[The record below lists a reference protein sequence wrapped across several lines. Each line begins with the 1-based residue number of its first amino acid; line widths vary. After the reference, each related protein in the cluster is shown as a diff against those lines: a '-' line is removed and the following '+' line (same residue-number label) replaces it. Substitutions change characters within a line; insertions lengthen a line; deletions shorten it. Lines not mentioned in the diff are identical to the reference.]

1 MPTKDS
7 YLPGT
12 PCWVDL
18 GTTDPEAARS
28 FYGELFGWT
37 AEVDERPEAGGYAQF
52 HMKGRPVAGVG
63 GIFTEGM
70 PPAWTTYIASA
81 DVKATAASITEHG
94 GAVMMDPFD
103 VLDAGCM
110 TVFASPDGAIAGI
123 WQPIKHQ
130 GAGIV
135 NEPFAWCW
143 SDLATRDVE
152 ATRSFYEKVFGWK
165 LKSDPTWGE
174 FMSLEEREIATIS
187 ELGPQMPPQV
197 PAHWRVAFLVD
208 DAEATIARAQELG
221 GTPHG
226 PVTDFASGGRTG
238 ALADPQGAQFGVMSF
253 PSQG

>member
-1 MPTKDS
+1 MPTKEN

-37 AEVDERPEAGGYAQF
+37 ADVDERPEAGGYAQF
-52 HMKGRPVAGVG
+52 RKDGHAVAGVG

-81 DVKATAASITEHG
+81 DIKATAASITEHG

-103 VLDAGCM
+103 VLDAGRM
-110 TVFASPDGAIAGI
+110 TVFSSPDGAIAGV
-123 WQPIKHQ
+123 WEPAKHR
-130 GAGIV
+130 GSDRV
-135 NEPFAWCW
+135 NEPGAWGW
-143 SDLATRDVE
+143 SDLATRDVDT
-152 ATRSFYEKVFGWK
+152 ARAFYGKVFGWK
-165 LKSDPTWGE
+165 LQSDPTWGE
-174 FMSLEEREIATIS
+174 FMSVEECPIASIS
-187 ELGPQMPPQV
+187 ELGPEMPPQV
-197 PAHWRVAFLVD
+197 PAHWRVTFMCD
-208 DAEATIARAQELG
+208 DADALIARAQGLG

-226 PVTDFASGGRTG
+226 PVTDFASGGRQG

-253 PSQG
+253 PSQE